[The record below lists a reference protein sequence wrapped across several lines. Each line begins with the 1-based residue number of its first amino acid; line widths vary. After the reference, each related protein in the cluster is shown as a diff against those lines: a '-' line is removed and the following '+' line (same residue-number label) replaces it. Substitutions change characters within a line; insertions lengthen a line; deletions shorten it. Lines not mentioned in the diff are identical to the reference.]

1 MISTTLGAGLR
12 DSFDDFTFDVVDV
25 LALSSIER
33 CDELSIV
40 SSELVEV
47 HGWRNQVFIVD
58 VFDDHRLHLK
68 ILALKGLEST
78 MHNPVLQREP

>member
-12 DSFDDFTFDVVDV
+12 DSSDDFAFDVVDV
-25 LALSSIER
+25 LALSSVECR
-33 CDELSIV
+33 NELSVV

-47 HGWRNQVFIVD
+47 HGRRNQFFIVD
-58 VFDDHRLHLK
+58 VFGDHRLHLK

-78 MHNPVLQREP
+78 MHNPVLQR